1 MKQMSK
7 KQPKLDITQ
16 FNVLYDN
23 VFVKGIEI
31 EERDGIVKPAQYD
44 DKPELGI
51 VIKVGTGRLFDN
63 GELIPLAVKEGDTV
77 YFNKY
82 STVKFNFDG
91 QDYFVVR
98 EDDIVGYLR

>member
-1 MKQMSK
+1 MSK
-7 KQPKLDITQ
+7 KQPKLDIAS

-31 EERDGIVKPAQYD
+31 EERDGIIKPHQYD
-44 DKPELGI
+44 DKPELGT
-51 VIKVGTGRLFDN
+51 VIKVGTGRLLDS
-63 GELIPLAVKEGDTV
+63 GSSVPLVVMVGDTV

-91 QDYFVVR
+91 EDYFVVR
-98 EDDIVGYLR
+98 EEDIVGFVR

>member
-1 MKQMSK
+1 MAK
-7 KQPKLDITQ
+7 KGSNLDITK

-23 VFVKGIEI
+23 VFVKGIEL

-44 DKPELGI
+44 DKPELGV
-51 VIKVGTGRLFDN
+51 VIKVGMGRLFEN
-63 GELIPLAVKEGDTV
+63 GEIVPLAVKEGDTV

-91 QDYFVVR
+91 NDYYVVR
-98 EDDIVGYLR
+98 EEDIVGYLR

>member
-1 MKQMSK
+1 MSK
-7 KQPKLDITQ
+7 KQPKLDIAS

-44 DKPELGI
+44 DKPELGL
-51 VIKVGTGRLFDN
+51 VIKIGSGRLFDS
-63 GELIPLAVKEGDTV
+63 GETVPLMVKEGDTV

-82 STVKFNFDG
+82 STVKFNFNG
-91 QDYFVVR
+91 EDYFVVR
-98 EDDIVGYLR
+98 EEDIVAFVR